1 MTTAKQLPSPAMEQ
15 ALRQSDVP
23 EISNLVRNY
32 AEHIGTT
39 RQLAVH
45 TVRNYVNDL
54 VPFIEFL
61 DEQKVEEF
69 STVDRLFL
77 RGYLASLISNGFSRS
92 SVSRKLSAL
101 KSFFKFLRHSRVI
114 ELDHTELMTAP
125 KKEKKLPAIASSY
138 EIDRLLEEPDTNSD
152 AGIRDRAILELLYG
166 AGLRV
171 SEAYAIDITD
181 IDLGIREVRVVGKG
195 SKPRIALFGESANTW
210 IKNYLTNVRP
220 KFANR
225 RSDTALWMNQ
235 SGGRL
240 STRSIQRIVK
250 KYALAAGLDPDFHTH
265 SLRHSF
271 ATHLLDGGADL
282 RVVQDLLG
290 HSSPATTQIYTH
302 VSAEQART
310 VYLGAHPR
318 ANRSASSTK
327 SAKPNL
333 QKSNEPS

>member
-1 MTTAKQLPSPAMEQ
+1 MRTAKQLPSPAMEE
-15 ALRQSDVP
+15 ALLKSDVP
-23 EISNLVRNY
+23 EISNLIRNY
-32 AEHIGTT
+32 VEHIGIT

-54 VPFIEFL
+54 APFVRFL
-61 DEQKVEEF
+61 DEKEVGKL

-77 RGYLASLISNGFSRS
+77 RSYLAWLISGGFTRS

-101 KSFFKFLRHSRVI
+101 KSFFQFLRHSGVI
-114 ELDHTELMTAP
+114 ELDNTELMTAP
-125 KKEKKLPAIASSY
+125 KKEQKLPAIASSH
-138 EIDRLLEEPDTNSD
+138 EIDRLLDEPDTNTD

-166 AGLRV
+166 AGLRI

-181 IDLGIREVRVVGKG
+181 IDLGSREVRVIGKG
-195 SKPRIALFGESANTW
+195 SKPRIALFGQSASKW
-210 IKNYLTNVRP
+210 IDNYLKNIRL
-220 KFANR
+220 KFASR
-225 RSDTALWMNQ
+225 RSDTAVWMNQ

-250 KYALAAGLDPDFHTH
+250 KYAIAAGLDPDFHTH

-302 VSAEQART
+302 VSAEQARSI
-310 VYLGAHPR
+310 YLGAHPR
-318 ANRSASSTK
+318 ASRSTSSTK
-327 SAKPNL
+327 PAKKN
-333 QKSNEPS
+333 

>member
-1 MTTAKQLPSPAMEQ
+1 MSPPKQLPSPAMEE
-15 ALRQSDVP
+15 ALRKSDVP
-23 EISNLVRNY
+23 EISNLIRNY
-32 AEHIGTT
+32 VEHIGTT

-54 VPFIEFL
+54 APFVRFL
-61 DEQKVEEF
+61 DKKEVGKL

-77 RGYLASLISNGFSRS
+77 RSYLAWLISGGFTRS

-101 KSFFKFLRHSRVI
+101 KSFFQFLRHSGVI
-114 ELDHTELMTAP
+114 ELDNTELMTAP
-125 KKEKKLPAIASSY
+125 KKEQKLPAIASSH
-138 EIDRLLEEPDTNSD
+138 EIDRLLDEPDTNTD

-171 SEAYAIDITD
+171 SEAYSIDITD
-181 IDLGIREVRVVGKG
+181 IELGSREVRVIGKG
-195 SKPRIALFGESANTW
+195 SKPRIALFGQSASKW
-210 IKNYLTNVRP
+210 VENYLKNIRL
-220 KFANR
+220 KFASR
-225 RSDTALWMNQ
+225 RSDTAVWMNQ

-250 KYALAAGLDPDFHTH
+250 KHAIAAGLDPDFHTH

-302 VSAEQART
+302 VSAEQARS

-318 ANRSASSTK
+318 ANRSTS
-327 SAKPNL
+327 SAKPAKKN
-333 QKSNEPS
+333 

>member
-1 MTTAKQLPSPAMEQ
+1 MRTTKQLPSPAMEE
-15 ALRQSDVP
+15 ALRESNVP
-23 EISNLVRNY
+23 EISNLIRNY
-32 AEHIGTT
+32 AEHIVTT

-54 VPFIEFL
+54 APFVRFL
-61 DEQKVEEF
+61 DEKEVVKL

-77 RGYLASLISNGFSRS
+77 RSYLAWLISGGFTRS

-101 KSFFKFLRHSRVI
+101 KSFFQFLRHSSVI

-125 KKEKKLPAIASSY
+125 KKDKKLPAIASNLD
-138 EIDRLLEEPDTNSD
+138 IDRLLEQPDTNSD
-152 AGIRDRAILELLYG
+152 AGIRDRAVLELLYG
-166 AGLRV
+166 AGIRV
-171 SEAYAIDITD
+171 SEAYSVNVSD
-181 IDLGIREVRVVGKG
+181 IDLATREVRVIGKG
-195 SKPRIALFGESANTW
+195 SKPRIALFGESAGMW
-210 IKNYLTNVRP
+210 IKNYLNNVRP
-220 KFANR
+220 KFISR
-225 RSDTALWMNQ
+225 QSDSALWMNQ

-240 STRSIQRIVK
+240 TTRSIQRIVK
-250 KYALAAGLDPDFHTH
+250 KYALTAGLDPDFHTH

-290 HSSPATTQIYTH
+290 HTSPATTQIYTH

-318 ANRSASSTK
+318 ANKAPKRSEPAKQK
-327 SAKPNL
+327 S
-333 QKSNEPS
+333 QKSNESS